1 MIKQLFE
8 MLYAVVQHNIEYDR
22 KFVTALR
29 TIVEDFSGVADSK
42 YIDIMV
48 DNIEAIVGD
57 DIVSYW
63 VYEVLYGYHKKGGVT
78 LPDGREFNFNGTRND
93 VDVIMQYLEAVNAK

>member
-8 MLYAVVQHNIEYDR
+8 MLYEVVQHNIEYDI
-22 KFVTALR
+22 KFINAMS
-29 TIVEDFSGVADSK
+29 TIVEDFCGVVDSK

-57 DIVSYW
+57 DVVSYW
-63 VYEVLYGYHKKGGVT
+63 VYEVLYGYHKSGGIT
-78 LPDGREFNFNGTRND
+78 LQDGREFKFGGTRND
-93 VDVIMQYLEAVNAK
+93 IDVIMQYLEAVKW